1 MDEQSERLVRVETKL
16 DALITLNDTRIAA
29 NERRID
35 EVRQEAADRTR
46 HEKANYDQKLV
57 ALKVEIDKKA
67 DQKEVS
73 FMGKVVFGA
82 CGVVLIAVLSALIAI
97 VVIKPNVH
105 VERDR
110 AHIVQQVTPR

>member
-1 MDEQSERLVRVETKL
+1 MDDTSERLVRVETKL
-16 DALITLNDTRIAA
+16 DSLITLNDQRITAA
-29 NERRID
+29 ERRID
-35 EVRQEAADRTR
+35 EVRTEAANRTR
-46 HEKANYDQKLV
+46 HEKANYDQKLM
-57 ALKVEIDKKA
+57 AIEKKIEAKA

-97 VVIKPNVH
+97 VVIKPNIH

-110 AHIVQQVTPR
+110 APVVQQIAPR